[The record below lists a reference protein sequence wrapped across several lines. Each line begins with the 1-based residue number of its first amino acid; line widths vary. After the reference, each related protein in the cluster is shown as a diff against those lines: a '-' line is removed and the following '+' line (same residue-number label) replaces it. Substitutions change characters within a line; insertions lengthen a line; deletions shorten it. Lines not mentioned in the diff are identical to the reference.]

1 LPAAKDDPVRDNG
14 ASQGAHRTVI
24 ARPVLD
30 RLIKEKVGRTV
41 HCEGVEPLPV
51 ACVKNGVRGC
61 NWKVPGYLGDHE
73 RVARC
78 EAAIAEYLDFLAAQ
92 FDVDEN

>member
-1 LPAAKDDPVRDNG
+1 MPAAKDDSVRDNG
-14 ASQGAHRTVI
+14 ASQGAHRAVI

-30 RLIKEKVGRTV
+30 RLIKEKIGRTV
-41 HCEGVEPLPV
+41 QCEGVEPLPV
-51 ACVKNGVRGC
+51 TCVQNGARGC

>member
-1 LPAAKDDPVRDNG
+1 MPAAKDDSVRDNG
-14 ASQGAHRTVI
+14 ASQGAHRAVI

-30 RLIKEKVGRTV
+30 RLIKEKIGRTV

-51 ACVKNGVRGC
+51 TCVQNGARGC

>member
-1 LPAAKDDPVRDNG
+1 MPAAKDDSVRDNG
-14 ASQGAHRTVI
+14 ASEGARRTVI
-24 ARPVLD
+24 SRPVLD
-30 RLIKEKVGRTV
+30 RLIKEKIGRIA
-41 HCEGVEPLPV
+41 HCEGVEALPV
-51 ACVKNGVRGC
+51 TGVKNGAHGC

-78 EAAIAEYLDFLAAQ
+78 EAALAEYLDFLASQ